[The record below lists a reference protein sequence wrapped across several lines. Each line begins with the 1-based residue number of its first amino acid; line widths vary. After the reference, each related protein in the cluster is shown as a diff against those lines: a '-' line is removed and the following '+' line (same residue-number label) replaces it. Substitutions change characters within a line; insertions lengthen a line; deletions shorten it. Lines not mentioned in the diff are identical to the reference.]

1 MEHATDRPYRVGAV
15 VYHEKVRDIWAA
27 FGDWFATQ
35 HLPIAVTY
43 YDDYETQVDALLAR
57 HIDTG
62 WNTNLAYAHTLT
74 RSDGHAIPIA
84 MRDTD
89 LGWRSHLVVPAD
101 HPADTLQDLCGATVG
116 FGDADSPQAH
126 LLPVHLLRRD
136 GLDPTRD
143 LHATRLDRDLGKH
156 GDTGGAELAQLARLR
171 AGELDACVLS
181 SVVLDAVTR
190 LGDADTLRVVWTS
203 RPFNHCN
210 FTVLTPGSST
220 SAARHNRFATLLLS
234 MDASDP
240 KLCEPMQLEMVNAW
254 IPPQTDGYTDLLDAL
269 AAGPIVVG

>member
-1 MEHATDRPYRVGAV
+1 MDRPYRIGAV
-15 VYHEKVRDIWAA
+15 VYHEKVRDIWTA

-35 HLPIAVTY
+35 AFPIAVTY
-43 YDDYETQVDALLAR
+43 NDDYETQVNELLAGR
-57 HIDTG
+57 IDTG
-62 WNTNLAYAHTLT
+62 WNTNLAYVHTLT

-89 LGWRSHLVVPAD
+89 IGWRSHLVVSAD
-101 HPADTLQDLCGATVG
+101 HPAQTLQDLRGATVG

-126 LLPVHLLRRD
+126 LLPVHGLRRD
-136 GLDPTRD
+136 GLDPARD
-143 LHATRLDRDLGKH
+143 LVATRLDRDLGKH

-190 LGDADTLRVVWTS
+190 LGDADALRVVWSS

-210 FTVLTPGSST
+210 FTVMATNHGS
-220 SAARHNRFATLLLS
+220 SAARHDRFAELLLS

-254 IPPQTDGYTDLLDAL
+254 IPPQSDGYTDLLDAL

>member
-1 MEHATDRPYRVGAV
+1 MEQAYRIGAV
-15 VYHEKVRDIWAA
+15 VYHEKVHDIWAA
-27 FGDWFATQ
+27 FSDWFATEGF
-35 HLPIAVTY
+35 PIAVTY
-43 YDDYETQVDALLAR
+43 HDDYETQVDTLLAGR
-57 HIDTG
+57 IDTG
-62 WNTNLAYAHTLT
+62 WNTNLAYAHTLA
-74 RSDGHAIPIA
+74 RSDGNAVPIA

-89 LGWRSHLVVPAD
+89 LGWRSHLVVRAD
-101 HPADTLQDLCGATVG
+101 HPAQTLHDLRGATVG

-126 LLPVHLLRRD
+126 LLPVYGMRRD

-156 GDTGGAELAQLARLR
+156 GDTGSAELAQLARVR

-181 SVVLDAVTR
+181 SVVLDAITR
-190 LGDADTLRVVWTS
+190 LGDVDALRIVWTS

-210 FTVLTPGSST
+210 FTVLTPGSGA
-220 SAARHNRFATLLLS
+220 SAARHDQFAALLLS

-269 AAGPIVVG
+269 HAGPAVVG